1 MKPELYIRSRSTDDT
16 RRVASALAPLLHPGD
31 VVALTGDLGAGKT
44 VFVQGAA
51 AALGVKSRVTSPSFV
66 LMREYQGDLPVL
78 HLDVYRLNSLQEL
91 IDLGFEEYLEP
102 RWVIFVEWGDAVAPM
117 LPEEHL
123 EVDLKVLSE
132 ADRAITL
139 KPFGASWLART
150 ALLAE
155 RMGEWEQE
163 AGAC

>member
-1 MKPELYIRSRSTDDT
+1 MKPELFVRSRSVDET
-16 RRVASALAPLLHPGD
+16 RRIAEAVATLVHPGD

-51 AALGVKSRVTSPSFV
+51 LALGVKARVTSPSFV

-123 EVDLKVLSE
+123 EVDIKAVSE
-132 ADRAITL
+132 TDRAITL
-139 KPFGASWLART
+139 KPFGPNWFARI

-155 RMGEWEQE
+155 RMSEWEQE